1 MMEEYL
7 FLKLTFDITSIV
19 WEGSMLVVTLTGLLC
34 FVILI
39 SATFLYGF
47 DGAYFQWACV
57 SMIVVLLVLLVAAR
71 ANSAMT
77 YIKRALLDAKP
88 SDYKDIGTRQVWI
101 DWTTSTRLVFTLFGL
116 EITYSS
122 LIGTAITI
130 VSTLFV
136 AILTSLL

>member
-1 MMEEYL
+1 MEENL
-7 FLKLTFDITSIV
+7 FLKLTFDNTSMV
-19 WEGSMLVVTLTGLLC
+19 WEGSMLVVTLIGLLV
-34 FVILI
+34 FVIFI

-47 DGAYFQWACV
+47 YWGYIGWAC
-57 SMIVVLLVLLVAAR
+57 SSIMLVLLVLLVAAR

-122 LIGTAITI
+122 LISTTITI